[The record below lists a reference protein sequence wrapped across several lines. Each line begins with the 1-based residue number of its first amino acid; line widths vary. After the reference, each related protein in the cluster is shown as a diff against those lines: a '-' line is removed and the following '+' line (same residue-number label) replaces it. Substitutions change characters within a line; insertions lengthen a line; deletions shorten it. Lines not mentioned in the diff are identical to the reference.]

1 MEAKWPFML
10 ITLGLLIALGFTIAN
25 LERSTV
31 MNDWE
36 NRRCDLPIMTASFFF
51 KPDTDTRTKSAFA
64 SDNFNFCMKTF
75 VDRFINLFSAPI
87 ATLLG
92 KQVDASMSAANA
104 VNMVRNIAHNMHEA
118 FTKYISSYFKK
129 FTASVFEM
137 NRMLQYFKMAIDRIN
152 GIVTSMIFSGLS
164 IFRGIINFI
173 LYVIRVVMVICGIM
187 LIIIIIL
194 FFVLFPVMPIILAT
208 LTTIITGVL
217 IFSGVISGTIASEAE
232 GQRKGF
238 CFSEDTEIPVKVDGK
253 EKRVRVQ
260 DIKVGDKLGEYGNVT
275 AIIQMDG
282 THVELYNLDGVYV
295 SESHLVQGTDKVW
308 KAVSSDERAVPS
320 DKKSAIVYCFNTTSN
335 IIPVCGITAT
345 TLYRDWEEIS
355 NEDKKGQY
363 IWNYMVLCMLNK
375 YEHYDQWKKDVKQ
388 ECDVA
393 VMGKDMKVKTAKG
406 WVRLSEISFPG
417 GTVLDRNGKE
427 QGVRGIIHAEVENVQ
442 YGDKYSGINTWHT
455 ELYEERDGVWMK
467 GDSISYGEDTIQG
480 MTLITDNGE
489 FIIWDEV
496 LQKEVIV
503 RDFTEVG
510 YQSIHET
517 YSFVAARLS
526 GS

>member
-10 ITLGLLIALGFTIAN
+10 ITLGLLILLGYTIGQ

-36 NRRCDLPIMTASFFF
+36 NRRCDLPIMTAAFFF
-51 KPDTDTRTKSAFA
+51 KPDTDTRTNGTFA
-64 SDNFNFCMKTF
+64 SDNFSFCMKAY
-75 VDRFINLFSAPI
+75 VDSFISLFAEPI
-87 ATLLG
+87 ATLFG
-92 KQVDASMSAANA
+92 KQVNASTSAANA
-104 VNMVRNIAHNMHEA
+104 VNMVRGIANKMYSV
-118 FTKYISSYFKK
+118 FSSYISSYFKK
-129 FTASVFEM
+129 FTSSVFEM
-137 NRMLQYFKMAIDRIN
+137 NRMLQYLKMAMDRVN
-152 GIVTSMIFSGLS
+152 AIVTSMIFTGLTV
-164 IFRGIINFI
+164 FRGIINFI
-173 LYVIRVVMVICGIM
+173 LYVIRVIMIICGIM

-194 FFVLFPVMPIILAT
+194 FFILFPVMPIILAT
-208 LTTIITGVL
+208 LGAIITGVL
-217 IFSGVISGTIASEAE
+217 IFSGIISGTIASEAQ

-238 CFSEDTEIPVKVDGK
+238 CFSEDTEIIVKENGK
-253 EKRVRVQ
+253 EMRMRVQ
-260 DIKVGDKLGEYGNVT
+260 DIKVGDDLGTYGKVT
-275 AIIQMDG
+275 AVIQMDG

-320 DKKSAIVYCFNTTSN
+320 DKKSAIVYCLNTTSN

-355 NEDKKGQY
+355 NEDEKGQY
-363 IWNYMVLCMLNK
+363 LWNYMVLCMLNK
-375 YEHYDQWKKDVKQ
+375 YENYQKWKKDVKQ
-388 ECDVA
+388 ECEVA
-393 VMGKDMKVKTAKG
+393 VMGKDVKVKTGKG
-406 WVRLSEISFPG
+406 WVRLSEIPFPG
-417 GTVLDRNGKE
+417 GTVLDRKGKE
-427 QGVRGIIHAEVENVQ
+427 QGVRGVIHAEVENVE
-442 YGDKYSGINTWHT
+442 YGGIDTWHT

-467 GDSISYGEDTIQG
+467 GDCTISCGEETIQG
-480 MTLITDNGE
+480 MSLITDDGE
-489 FIIWDEV
+489 FTIWDEV
-496 LQKEVIV
+496 LQKEVTV

>member
-10 ITLGLLIALGFTIAN
+10 ITLGLLIALGFTIGQ

-87 ATLLG
+87 ATVLG
-92 KQVDASMSAANA
+92 KQVDASISAANA
-104 VNMVRNIAHNMHEA
+104 VNMVRNIAHNMHAA

-164 IFRGIINFI
+164 VFRGIINFI

-217 IFSGVISGTIASEAE
+217 ILSGVISGTIASEAE

-238 CFSEDTEIPVKVDGK
+238 CFSEDTEIPVKGEDG

-260 DIKVGDKLGEYGNVT
+260 DIKVGDELGIYGKVT
-275 AIIQMDG
+275 AVVQMDG
-282 THVELYNLDGVYV
+282 THVELYHLDGVYV

-320 DKKSAIVYCFNTTSN
+320 YKKSAIVYCFNTTSN
-335 IIPVCGITAT
+335 IIPVCGITST

-393 VMGKDMKVKTAKG
+393 VMGKDVKVKTGKG

-417 GTVLDRNGKE
+417 GTVLDQNGKD
-427 QGVRGIIHAEVENVQ
+427 QGVRGIIHAEVENIQ
-442 YGDKYSGINTWHT
+442 YGGINTWHT

-467 GDSISYGEDTIQG
+467 GDSTISYGEETIQG

-496 LQKEVIV
+496 LQKEVRV

>member
-10 ITLGLLIALGFTIAN
+10 ITLGLLFALGFTIAS

-36 NRRCDLPIMTASFFF
+36 NRRCDVPIMTAALFF
-51 KPDTDTRTKSAFA
+51 KPDTDTRTNSEFA
-64 SDNFNFCMKTF
+64 TENFSFCMKSY
-75 VDRFINLFSAPI
+75 VDRFINLFSEPI
-87 ATLLG
+87 MKLFG
-92 KQVDASMSAANA
+92 KQVDASTSAANA
-104 VNMVRNIAHNMHEA
+104 LNMVRNIAHTMHAA
-118 FTKYISSYFKK
+118 FTKYIASYFKK

-137 NRMLQYFKMAIDRIN
+137 NRMIQYFKMAMDRVN
-152 GIVTSMIFSGLS
+152 GIFTSMIFSGLS

-173 LYVIRVVMVICGIM
+173 LFVIRVIMIICAIM

-194 FFVLFPVMPIILAT
+194 FFVLFPIMPIILAT
-208 LTTIITGVL
+208 LGAIITGVL
-217 IFSGVISGTIASEAE
+217 ILSGVISGTIASEAE

-238 CFSEDTEIPVKVDGK
+238 CFSEDTEVLVKD
-253 EKRVRVQ
+253 EKRIRVQ
-260 DIKVGDKLGEYGNVT
+260 DIKVGDELGQYGTVT

-282 THVELYNLDGVYV
+282 THVELYCLDGVYV
-295 SESHLVQGTDKVW
+295 SESHLVLGTDKVW

-320 DKKSAIVYCFNTTSN
+320 NKKSAIVYCFNTTSN
-335 IIPVCGITAT
+335 IIPVCGTTAT

-355 NEDKKGQY
+355 NEDEKGQY

-375 YEHYDQWKKDVKQ
+375 YKHYDKWKQDVKQ
-388 ECDVA
+388 ECEVA
-393 VMGKDMKVKTAKG
+393 VMGKGVKVKTGKG
-406 WVRLSEISFPG
+406 WVRLSDIPIPG
-417 GTVLDRNGKE
+417 GTVLDRNGRE
-427 QGVRGIIHAEVENVQ
+427 QGVRGVIHAEVENVQ
-442 YGDKYSGINTWHT
+442 YGGIDTWHT
-455 ELYEERDGVWMK
+455 ELYEETDGVWMK
-467 GDSISYGEDTIQG
+467 GNSTISCGEETIQG
-480 MTLITDNGE
+480 MTLITDDGE
-489 FIIWDEV
+489 FTIWDEV
-496 LQKEVIV
+496 QKKEVMV

>member
-10 ITLGLLIALGFTIAN
+10 ITLGLLFALGFTIAN

-36 NRRCDLPIMTASFFF
+36 NRRCDVPIMTAAFFF
-51 KPDTDTRTKSAFA
+51 KPDTDTRTANEFA
-64 SDNFNFCMKTF
+64 TENFTFCMKSF
-75 VDRFINLFSAPI
+75 VDRFINLFSEPI
-87 ATLLG
+87 IKLFG
-92 KQVDASMSAANA
+92 KQVNAATSATNA
-104 VNMVRNIAHNMHEA
+104 LNMVRNIAHNMYNA
-118 FTKYISSYFKK
+118 FTKYIASYFKK

-137 NRMLQYFKMAIDRIN
+137 NRILQYLKMAMNRVN
-152 GIVTSMIFSGLS
+152 GIATSMIFSGLI
-164 IFRGIINFI
+164 IFRGVINFI
-173 LYVIRVVMVICGIM
+173 LFVIRVIMIICGIM

-194 FFVLFPVMPIILAT
+194 FFILFPIMPIILAT
-208 LTTIITGVL
+208 LGAIITGVL
-217 IFSGVISGTIASEAE
+217 ILSGVISGTIASEAE

-238 CFSEDTEIPVKVDGK
+238 CFSEDTEVLVKG
-253 EKRVRVQ
+253 ETRTRVQ
-260 DIKVGDKLGEYGNVT
+260 DIKVGDELGEYGKVT
-275 AIIQMDG
+275 AVVQMDG

-320 DKKSAIVYCFNTTSN
+320 NKKSAIVYCFNTTSN
-335 IIPVCGITAT
+335 IIPICGTTAT

-355 NEDKKGQY
+355 NEDTKGQY
-363 IWNYMVLCMLNK
+363 IWNYMVLCMLNN
-375 YEHYDQWKKDVKQ
+375 YVNYDTWKNGVKM

-393 VMGKDMKVKTAKG
+393 VMGKGVKVKTGKG
-406 WVRLSEISFPG
+406 WVRLSDIPFPG

-427 QGVRGIIHAEVENVQ
+427 QGVRGVIHAEVENVQ
-442 YGDKYSGINTWHT
+442 YGGVDTWHT
-455 ELYEERDGVWMK
+455 ELYEERDGVWIK
-467 GDSISYGEDTIQG
+467 GNSTISCGEETIQG
-480 MTLITDNGE
+480 MTLITDDGE
-489 FIIWDEV
+489 YTIWDEV
-496 LQKEVIV
+496 QKKEVIV

>member
-10 ITLGLLIALGFTIAN
+10 ITLGLLILLGFTIAN

-36 NRRCDLPIMTASFFF
+36 NRRCDLPIMTAAFFF
-51 KPDTDTRTKSAFA
+51 KPDTDTRTKSDFA
-64 SDNFNFCMKTF
+64 SENFSFCMKSF
-75 VDRFINLFSAPI
+75 VDSFINLFSAPI
-87 ATLLG
+87 ATVLG
-92 KQVDASMSAANA
+92 KQVDASMSATSAL
-104 VNMVRNIAHNMHEA
+104 NMVRNIAHNMHAA

-129 FTASVFEM
+129 FTGSVFEM
-137 NRMLQYFKMAIDRIN
+137 NRMIQYFKMAIDRVN
-152 GIVTSMIFSGLS
+152 GIVTSMIFAGLS
-164 IFRGIINFI
+164 VFRGIINFI
-173 LYVIRVVMVICGIM
+173 LYVIRVVMIVCGIM

-208 LTTIITGVL
+208 LGTIITGVL
-217 IFSGVISGTIASEAE
+217 VFSGVISSTISSEAE

-238 CFSEDTEIPVKVDGK
+238 CFSEDTEILVKVDGK
-253 EKRVRVQ
+253 DARIRVQ
-260 DIKVGDKLGEYGNVT
+260 DIKVGDKLGQYGNVT
-275 AIIQMDG
+275 AIVQMDG

-335 IIPVCGITAT
+335 IIPVCGITTT

-375 YEHYDQWKKDVKQ
+375 YENYDQWKKDVKQ
-388 ECDVA
+388 ECEVA
-393 VMGKDMKVKTAKG
+393 VMGKDVKVKTGKG
-406 WVRLSEISFPG
+406 WVRLCDISFPG

-427 QGVRGIIHAEVENVQ
+427 QGVRGMIHAEVENVQ
-442 YGDKYSGINTWHT
+442 YGGIDTWHT

-467 GDSISYGEDTIQG
+467 GNSIPYGDETIQG

-489 FIIWDEV
+489 FTIWDEV

>member
-36 NRRCDLPIMTASFFF
+36 NRRCDLPIMTAAFFF
-51 KPDTDTRTKSAFA
+51 KPYTDTRTSSTFA
-64 SDNFNFCMKTF
+64 SDNFSFCMKTY
-75 VDRFINLFSAPI
+75 VDSFINLFSEPI
-87 ATLLG
+87 ANVLG

-104 VNMVRNIAHNMHEA
+104 VNMVRNIAQNMYNA

-129 FTASVFEM
+129 FSSSIFEM
-137 NRMLQYFKMAIDRIN
+137 NRMLQYFKMAMDRVN
-152 GIVTSMIFSGLS
+152 GIVTSMIFTGLTV
-164 IFRGIINFI
+164 FRGIINFI
-173 LYVIRVVMVICGIM
+173 LYVIRVIMIICGIM

-194 FFVLFPVMPIILAT
+194 FFVLFPIMPIILAT
-208 LTTIITGVL
+208 LGTIITGVL
-217 IFSGVISGTIASEAE
+217 IFSGVISSTIASEAE

-238 CFSEDTEIPVKVDGK
+238 CFSEDTQILVKVDGK
-253 EKRVRVQ
+253 ETHRHVQ
-260 DIKVGDKLGEYGNVT
+260 DIKVGDELGGGYGTVT
-275 AIIQMDG
+275 ATIQMEG
-282 THVELYNLDGVYV
+282 THVELYSLDGVYV

-308 KAVSSDERAVPS
+308 KAVSSDERALSS

-335 IIPVCGITAT
+335 IIPVCGITST
-345 TLYRDWEEIS
+345 ILYRDWEEIS
-355 NEDKKGQY
+355 NEDNKGQY

-375 YEHYDQWKKDVKQ
+375 YKNYDIWKNDVKQ
-388 ECDVA
+388 ACDIA
-393 VMGKDMKVKTAKG
+393 VMGKNVRVKTGKG

-417 GTVLDRNGKE
+417 GTVLNRNGKE
-427 QGVRGIIHAEVENVQ
+427 QGVRGVIYAEVENVQ
-442 YGDKYSGINTWHT
+442 YGGVDTWHT
-455 ELYEERDGVWMK
+455 KLYEERNGVWVK
-467 GDSISYGEDTIQG
+467 GDRTISYGEETIQG
-480 MTLITDNGE
+480 MTLITDDGE
-489 FIIWDEV
+489 FTIWDEV